1 MLSDMELP
9 NVSNLKPALASSRM
23 IENKL
28 RLFTEALPEPI
39 VVPARH
45 MGNLPNGSVQSFP
58 VGRKVL
64 PSYLF
69 DFVPF

>member
-1 MLSDMELP
+1 
-9 NVSNLKPALASSRM
+9 M

-45 MGNLPNGSVQSFP
+45 IGNVPNGSFNLLQVS
-58 VGRKVL
+58 RKVL
-64 PSYLF
+64 RSYLF